1 MPNGKSVVQM
11 LKFQRF
17 STISFYARK
26 KTMLFLLEKQAVSFM
41 IETNNPFFRF
51 FPQDF
56 GFKNETSVSFLK
68 SVLRVML
75 VSA

>member
-1 MPNGKSVVQM
+1 MP
-11 LKFQRF
+11 
-17 STISFYARK
+17 AK